1 MMARSKLVWAATSVA
16 AVALLAVAVVF
27 ATSAP
32 SATPS
37 EQPPADT
44 VDVAFEYLDGSGGNL
59 ADFVGTPV
67 VVNFWASWCP
77 ACVAEMPDFEEV
89 HQEFGDEVVFLG
101 LKMQETNPVAAQD
114 LIEQTGVTYLL
125 GRDPDGSIFTE
136 FGGIAMPTTVFIDA
150 RGEVATTH
158 AGAIFARDLEDLI
171 RRELLE
177 S

>member
-1 MMARSKLVWAATSVA
+1 MARSKLVWAASTIA
-16 AVALLAVAVVF
+16 AVALVAVVVVL
-27 ATSAP
+27 ATSSSPASP
-32 SATPS
+32 SP
-37 EQPPADT
+37 QPPAGS
-44 VDVAFEYLDGSGGNL
+44 VDVPFEYLDGSGGNL

-89 HQEFGDEVVFLG
+89 HQGFGDEVVFLG
-101 LKMQETNPVAAQD
+101 LKMQETNPAAAQD

-150 RGEVATTH
+150 GGEVATTY
-158 AGAIFARDLEDLI
+158 AGAIFARDLEELI
-171 RRELLE
+171 RRELLA